1 MDIEPLPKRIINRA
15 KELGITSIT
24 LKFSGGSDE
33 GYLYVETEGRDYDDQ
48 NREFNDM
55 VETWAWDVYSY
66 SGAGEGSDY
75 GDDITYDIADGTAS
89 ASEWYMSRTEG
100 ASHTQDLP
108 ICQSD
113 DDE

>member
-1 MDIEPLPKRIINRA
+1 MDIVPLPKRILNRA

-33 GYLYVETEGRDYDDQ
+33 GYLYVTTEGQKRDG
-48 NREFNDM
+48 EFEGE
-55 VETWAWDVYSY
+55 VEDWAWEVYSY

-75 GDDITYDIADGTAS
+75 GDDITYDIANERAS

-100 ASHTQDLP
+100 ESYSQPLP
-108 ICQSD
+108 VD
-113 DDE
+113 GDDE